1 MQSSSE
7 EKEEDNDENE
17 SSLGS
22 DFLSSSKAARSDRS
36 EHEEALLNEVL
47 ATRRAV
53 EEVREAIAARAE
65 GKNTVLLLWW
75 RTATLGTGHRS
86 FVRFSCKKISRKLL
100 LNGNLPVPVL
110 QAVGF

>member
-1 MQSSSE
+1 VQSSTE
-7 EKEEDNDENE
+7 EEEEDNDENE

-36 EHEEALLNEVL
+36 EHENALLNEVL

-65 GKNTVLLLWW
+65 GGYIVFMLWCYIVAVAEGKATVLPLRWS
-75 RTATLGTGHRS
+75 TATLG
-86 FVRFSCKKISRKLL
+86 K
-100 LNGNLPVPVL
+100 GNLVHL
-110 QAVGF
+110 SGFHAS